1 MGGYIIKY
9 SNIILLSD
17 MDGTLLDSNSKISS
31 KNIEA
36 INDFTNNGG
45 KFGIATGRSQLN
57 SVHFLEEV
65 IINSPCILYNG
76 CALYDFSA
84 NEFLAMNLLPE
95 KHLLNFIKHC
105 LKNIQNVMV
114 QIYSTDMCYFVSKE
128 ELADPIVVADH
139 QPCQFID
146 IEDIVNKP
154 WIKILFGGNESDLK
168 LIEKSM
174 AQLKISDKISSVYTS
189 EIYLEIVPMGTSKG
203 SMLKELRETV
213 GDDYKIYAVGDYN
226 NDIEMIQLADVGI
239 ATKNGLTCLKE
250 VADYISTSND
260 ENAIADIIYHIM
272 GE

>member
-1 MGGYIIKY
+1 
-9 SNIILLSD
+9 
-17 MDGTLLDSNSKISS
+17 MDGTLLDSNGKISS
-31 KNIEA
+31 MNIEA
-36 INDFTNNGG
+36 IKDFTNNGG

-57 SVHFLEEV
+57 SVHFLEDV
-65 IINSPCILYNG
+65 TINSPCILYNG
-76 CALYDFSA
+76 CALYDFST

-95 KHLLNFIKHC
+95 KHLLNFIKYC
-105 LKNIQNVMV
+105 LKEIQNVMV

-128 ELADPIVVADH
+128 ELADPNVVAGH
-139 QPCQFID
+139 QPCQFIEID
-146 IEDIVNKP
+146 NIVKKP
-154 WIKILFGGNESDLK
+154 WIKVLFSGNERDLK

-174 AQLKISDKISSVYTS
+174 VQFEISDKVNSVYTS
-189 EIYLEIVPMGTSKG
+189 EIYLEILPLGTSKG

-213 GDDYKIYAVGDYN
+213 GDDCKIYAVGDYN

-239 ATKNGLTCLKE
+239 ATKNALTCLKE